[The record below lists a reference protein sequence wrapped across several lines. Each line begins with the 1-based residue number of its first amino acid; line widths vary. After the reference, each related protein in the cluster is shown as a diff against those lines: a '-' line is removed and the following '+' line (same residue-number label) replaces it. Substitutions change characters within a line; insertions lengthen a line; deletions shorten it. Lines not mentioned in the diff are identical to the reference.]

1 MGRTAS
7 KRGVATFGLVLLVVG
22 VECSATGDN
31 EPPSPGTAGATTV
44 TFTNTRRLRR
54 LSNREYNNV
63 VRDLI
68 GDTSRP
74 ADRFLRDSYPND
86 YDNGSVSLTV
96 QAEQVEAYQNAA
108 EALAAQAV
116 ASRLP
121 QLLGGCDPGA
131 QGADACAEAFFS
143 SFPARAYRRPLFA
156 AEAQRLRDIF
166 ALGQQGGGG
175 LSAGIQLVLETIF
188 QSPQFLYREEL
199 GDADPASMPAPGV
212 VRLTDYE
219 VASQLS
225 FLLTGTL
232 PDQALLAAADAGQLR
247 TTDDLRRE
255 AGRLLGTAGAQETL
269 RAFLHQWMAT
279 DRLAVTSKDPA
290 IYPAYTPALAASM
303 AGELDRFYD
312 AVAWG
317 TAGSL
322 RELFT
327 STQSFVDQPL
337 GVLYGVDAPSMDFQA
352 VTLDPAVRTGILTRA
367 GYLTVHAASDS
378 SGPVSRGV
386 FLLDKILCAPPPQPP
401 ANVPSAP
408 PAAQAIADHLTTRQ
422 RFEQHE
428 ATPFCRSCHQI
439 IDGVGFG
446 FEEFDGTGAY
456 RTTENGVAVDPDGT
470 LLGSGDVDGPYSG
483 VSALAQRLIDGK
495 RLPQCYLRQAYR
507 FAMGQVETPDDQAL
521 FDGLSRR
528 WGVDSRMT
536 DALLSL
542 IASPVFV
549 QRTTLGGDSP

>member
-1 MGRTAS
+1 
-7 KRGVATFGLVLLVVG
+7 LVLLVVG

-31 EPPSPGTAGATTV
+31 EPPSPGAAGATSAPV

-54 LSNREYNNV
+54 LSNREFNNV
-63 VRDLI
+63 VRDLL

-86 YDNGSVSLTV
+86 YDNGSVGLTV

-121 QLLGGCDPGA
+121 QLLDGCDPGT
-131 QGADACAEAFFS
+131 QGAESCADAFFA

-156 AEAQRLRDIF
+156 AEMQRLRDIF
-166 ALGQQGGGG
+166 AVGQQGGGG

-199 GDADPASMPAPGV
+199 GDADPAAMPAPGV

-219 VASQLS
+219 VASELS

-232 PDQALLAAADAGQLR
+232 PDQALLAAADAGLLR
-247 TTDDLRRE
+247 TTDDLQRE
-255 AGRLLGTAGAQETL
+255 AGRLLATAGAQETM

-279 DRLAVTSKDPA
+279 DRLAVTTKDPA
-290 IYPAYTPALAASM
+290 VYPAYTPVLATSM
-303 AGELDRFYD
+303 SGELDRYYD

-317 TAGSL
+317 PAGSL

-327 STQSFVDQPL
+327 STQSFIDQPL
-337 GVLYGVDAPSMDFQA
+337 GALYGVDAPLTDFQS
-352 VTLDPAVRTGILTRA
+352 VTLDPAVRKGILTRA

-386 FLLDKILCAPPPQPP
+386 FLLDRILCAPPPQPP
-401 ANVPSAP
+401 ANVPPAS

-422 RFEQHE
+422 RFQQHE
-428 ATPFCRSCHQI
+428 ATPFCHSCHQI

-446 FEEFDGTGAY
+446 FEEFDGTGVY
-456 RTTENGVAVDPDGT
+456 RTTENGVAVDPTGA
-470 LLGSGDVDGPYSG
+470 LVGSGDVDGPYSG
-483 VSALAQRLIDGK
+483 VSALAERIVDSK
-495 RLPQCYLRQAYR
+495 RLPQCYLRQVYR
-507 FAMGQVETPDDQAL
+507 FAMGQVEIPDDQAL
-521 FDGLSRR
+521 FDALSRG
-528 WGVDSRMT
+528 WGADARMT

-542 IASPVFV
+542 VASPVFV
-549 QRTTLGGDSP
+549 QRTTVGGDSP